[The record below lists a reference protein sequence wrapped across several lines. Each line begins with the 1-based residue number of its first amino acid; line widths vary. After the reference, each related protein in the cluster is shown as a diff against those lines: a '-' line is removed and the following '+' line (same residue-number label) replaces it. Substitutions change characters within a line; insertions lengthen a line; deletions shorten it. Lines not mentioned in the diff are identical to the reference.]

1 MSDIGRKWRE
11 LAFEEK
17 RKFYLGGTIVFFL
30 LICFTF
36 LMTPSP
42 KVSDLTNISLTLTR
56 EPSFKKQSLPS
67 SSYWVE
73 LYTDKG
79 KYVINGID
87 YKYIRH
93 KNFKRLVKKGTKIN
107 AGSKGEYIYTLE
119 QNNIQF
125 LRFEEARY
133 HKSMNRTFSR
143 IVFGTGFIALFISFL
158 FKREI
163 KYNNYGTE
171 KVLDFGPIII
181 IALTI
186 SIIIGLVIIGGSN
199 FISGKEFI
207 Y

>member
-1 MSDIGRKWRE
+1 
-11 LAFEEK
+11 
-17 RKFYLGGTIVFFL
+17 
-30 LICFTF
+30 
-36 LMTPSP
+36 
-42 KVSDLTNISLTLTR
+42 
-56 EPSFKKQSLPS
+56 
-67 SSYWVE
+67 
-73 LYTDKG
+73 
-79 KYVINGID
+79 
-87 YKYIRH
+87 
-93 KNFKRLVKKGTKIN
+93 
-107 AGSKGEYIYTLE
+107 
-119 QNNIQF
+119 
-125 LRFEEARY
+125 
-133 HKSMNRTFSR
+133 RTFSR

>member
-1 MSDIGRKWRE
+1 
-11 LAFEEK
+11 
-17 RKFYLGGTIVFFL
+17 
-30 LICFTF
+30 
-36 LMTPSP
+36 MTPSP
-42 KVSDLTNISLTLTR
+42 QVSDLTNISLTLTR
-56 EPSFKKQSLPS
+56 EPSFKKQSLPA

-79 KYVINGID
+79 KYEINGID

-107 AGSKGEYIYTLE
+107 VGSKGEYIYMLE

-133 HKSMNRTFSR
+133 HKSMNRTFAR
-143 IVFGTGFIALFISFL
+143 IVFGTGFVALFISFL

-163 KYNNYGTE
+163 KYNNDGTE